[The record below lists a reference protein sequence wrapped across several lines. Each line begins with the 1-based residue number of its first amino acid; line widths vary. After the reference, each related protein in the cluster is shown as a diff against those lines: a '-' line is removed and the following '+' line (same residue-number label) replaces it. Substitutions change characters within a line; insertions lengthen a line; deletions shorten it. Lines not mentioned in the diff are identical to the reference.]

1 MSTFINFYL
10 THVYEKIE
18 TISPLSIGQ
27 QKLRTMGNQVV
38 RSNEI
43 EAGENCQFIF
53 CLYSL
58 SAILAGAKIS
68 YYDIDYQSRK
78 INFDSF
84 RKNYDPDKT
93 AVVVLNNPGN
103 PLGNIISPEEITEIN
118 QIIDGRSYIV
128 NDEIYNNTLFYDEY
142 KCPLTY
148 LDDKYR
154 DVNIVTNAFS
164 KGFRMYTKRVGYAI
178 LPDSLV
184 MPMRIVQQ
192 HTLLTHD
199 PVNQH
204 GAIAA
209 LQDLEAPKEL
219 TRIYKGRAEY
229 SYTSLKDT
237 GCDPIKAE
245 GGFYIVLDCDRW
257 VKEKAMEDSKELA
270 VDIARKVHVATVPG
284 TDFGIPNGLRLS
296 FCNDRYNEGI
306 DRLRDYF
313 TS

>member
-1 MSTFINFYL
+1 MFTN
-10 THVYEKIE
+10 
-18 TISPLSIGQ
+18 
-27 QKLRTMGNQVV
+27 RVV
-38 RSNEI
+38 
-43 EAGENCQFIF
+43 
-53 CLYSL
+53 
-58 SAILAGAKIS
+58 
-68 YYDIDYQSRK
+68 
-78 INFDSF
+78 
-84 RKNYDPDKT
+84 
-93 AVVVLNNPGN
+93 
-103 PLGNIISPEEITEIN
+103 
-118 QIIDGRSYIV
+118 
-128 NDEIYNNTLFYDEY
+128 
-142 KCPLTY
+142 
-148 LDDKYR
+148 
-154 DVNIVTNAFS
+154 
-164 KGFRMYTKRVGYAI
+164 YAI
-178 LPDSLV
+178 LPDCLL

-199 PVNQH
+199 PVNQY

-229 SYTSLKDT
+229 SYTNLKDT

-257 VKEKAMEDSKELA
+257 VKEKRMEDSKELA
-270 VDIARKVHVATVPG
+270 IDIARKVHVATVPG

>member
-1 MSTFINFYL
+1 MTPKSTQPDTGVFNDDDSPYPSFW
-10 THVYEKIE
+10 EKE
-18 TISPLSIGQ
+18 ERFHWGYFDNLADASHADLLP
-27 QKLRTMGNQVV
+27 
-38 RSNEI
+38 
-43 EAGENCQFIF
+43 ACQRRN
-53 CLYSL
+53 
-58 SAILAGAKIS
+58 
-68 YYDIDYQSRK
+68 DYMLEKSGITASSK
-78 INFDSF
+78 VLDYN
-84 RKNYDPDKT
+84 PDKT

-103 PLGNIISPEEITEIN
+103 PLGNIISQEEIKEIN
-118 QIIDGRSYIV
+118 QIIDGRSYIM
-128 NDEIYNNTLFYDEY
+128 NDEIYNNTLFYDDY

-164 KGFRMYTKRVGYAI
+164 KGFRMYTKRVGYAL

-199 PVNQH
+199 PVNQY

-209 LQDLEAPKEL
+209 LQDLDAPKEL
-219 TRIYKGRAEY
+219 TRIYKERAEY
-229 SYTSLKDT
+229 SYNTLKDT
-237 GCDPIKAE
+237 GCDPIKSE

-257 VKEKAMEDSKELA
+257 VKTKGMKDSKELA
-270 VDIARKVHVATVPG
+270 IDIARKVYVATVPG

-296 FCNDRYNEGI
+296 FCNDRYKEGI